1 MGYDV
6 WRVLLGEG
14 LLANALNFSEP
25 EAGSAFL
32 KKEKKSSFKRKKAQ
46 KNPRSSASLRGPCGA
61 IFKAQKSASVTFV
74 PRENARREWP
84 SKEGCLDRLRR
95 CEPQTQ
101 ANAHDDSP
109 TPCGI
114 PFTCTKCFVTT
125 HEQSTLFLCMHGLLR
140 WCCARCAQIRA

>member
-46 KNPRSSASLRGPCGA
+46 KNPLLGIPPGALRGNFRGA
-61 IFKAQKSASVTFV
+61 KK
-74 PRENARREWP
+74 
-84 SKEGCLDRLRR
+84 CLR
-95 CEPQTQ
+95 
-101 ANAHDDSP
+101 H
-109 TPCGI
+109 
-114 PFTCTKCFVTT
+114 V
-125 HEQSTLFLCMHGLLR
+125 
-140 WCCARCAQIRA
+140 CAP